1 MGVCGPS
8 TLTHSPTKKTRKY
21 KKSQNENIK
30 NNNSN
35 NKCYIKRRHNKTA
48 KSIVQGLPIFS
59 ANCAGAVNKIHSL
72 VNNVIHIGAGV
83 ITLQETHFQRKGK
96 LNNKLPDYEFF
107 EAIRKKQKGGSL
119 IGVHKSLDPVL
130 IEEYSEDF
138 ELLVVEVKFGGKD
151 VRIISGYGPQENWK
165 QEDKMPFF
173 RAFEEEIV
181 KATLHGKGIYIEL
194 DANSKLGPTEIE
206 GDPHPQS
213 ENGKILARIIKR
225 QSLTVINSV
234 KNKCKGQ
241 ITRRRVTKKSKE
253 ESIIDFVIVNDEI
266 EDLISEVIIDEER
279 KHVLANFR
287 KTKNGV
293 KVNES
298 DHNTIITYFNSTWNK
313 KVKQQKTR
321 FTISKMRM
329 D

>member
-1 MGVCGPS
+1 M
-8 TLTHSPTKKTRKY
+8 
-21 KKSQNENIK
+21 
-30 NNNSN
+30 
-35 NKCYIKRRHNKTA
+35 
-48 KSIVQGLPIFS
+48 
-59 ANCAGAVNKIHSL
+59 
-72 VNNVIHIGAGV
+72 
-83 ITLQETHFQRKGK
+83 
-96 LNNKLPDYEFF
+96 
-107 EAIRKKQKGGSL
+107 
-119 IGVHKSLDPVL
+119 
-130 IEEYSEDF
+130 
-138 ELLVVEVKFGGKD
+138 
-151 VRIISGYGPQENWK
+151 
-165 QEDKMPFF
+165 
-173 RAFEEEIV
+173 
-181 KATLHGKGIYIEL
+181 
-194 DANSKLGPTEIE
+194 
-206 GDPHPQS
+206 
-213 ENGKILARIIKR
+213 
-225 QSLTVINSV
+225 